1 MTERMA
7 EAGFGVLEVV
17 VCVALLIAGSVL
29 ALGALPALAR
39 ASQAGLLREAATEIA
54 RNAIERARAAAAYYP
69 PGAVADP
76 AVRAATT
83 TDHAWV
89 LAPAASYTAA
99 ARVHRALCGATAA
112 TTDVAMNVTLS
123 YDAPSDV
130 LTVAVAY
137 PPDPCDAVAR
147 STITL
152 SAQLAPASYA
162 PQTHLPAA
170 IADPA
175 VQ

>member
-1 MTERMA
+1 MTDRA
-7 EAGFGVLEVV
+7 PEAGFGLLEVV

-29 ALGALPALAR
+29 ALGALPSLAR
-39 ASQAGLLREAATEIA
+39 ASQAGLLRGAATEIA

-69 PGAVADP
+69 PGAVGDP
-76 AVRAATT
+76 VARAATT
-83 TDHAWV
+83 ADHAWA
-89 LAPAASYTAA
+89 LAPAARYTAA
-99 ARVHRALCGATAA
+99 ARVHRAFCGT
-112 TTDVAMNVTLS
+112 TVTVTDVAMDVSLS

-130 LTVAVAY
+130 LTVTVAY
-137 PPDPCDAVAR
+137 PPDPCAASAR
-147 STITL
+147 STVTL

-162 PQTHLPAA
+162 PRTQLPAA